1 MGVGQYR
8 RILLLLATKQLHWS
22 NWNNPRPESSQLASF
37 EFKNAAGCA
46 GSLEVKVV
54 VFSVA

>member
-37 EFKNAAGCA
+37 EFKTQLGVLAAYR
-46 GSLEVKVV
+46 LKL
-54 VFSVA
+54 